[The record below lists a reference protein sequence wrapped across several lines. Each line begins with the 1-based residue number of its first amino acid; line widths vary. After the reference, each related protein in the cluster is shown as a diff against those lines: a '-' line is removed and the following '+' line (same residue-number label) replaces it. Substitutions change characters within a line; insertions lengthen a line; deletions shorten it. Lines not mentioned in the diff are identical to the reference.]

1 MPIWP
6 FELQQ
11 FWLLCLLASAGALG
25 FALIHFTRK
34 ARAQDWAVASL
45 WITAGTLVSAISLWL
60 IQMLTWLAIAP
71 GATPVFELSEVAVSV
86 GSASALTAVG
96 LLLLR
101 QMPSLRMGMAVF
113 AAFFALSASVVF
125 GVVAQGLGPLLA
137 PSEMALDRA
146 AVAGAV
152 QLWLPT
158 ALGVGA
164 ALLMWLAVRQQARV
178 RTGRP
183 APVLLSRVAVVGGLV
198 ALQVL
203 GQVIALRAM
212 HGDGIRWAPTA
223 ASAPSAAPAG
233 VNQTLILVLSFAAFL
248 LAMSVL
254 CVVADLRSGRR
265 TTVLRGSLTH
275 AHRKLEELSF
285 WDPLTGLPNRLRF
298 EERIDEALAHLG
310 RHPSAMAVMF
320 IDIDGFK
327 AVNDSRGHAAGDEVL
342 REAGHRLAGLMRPD
356 DTAARVAGDEFL
368 VLMVDPGSNDTA
380 ARLAQQVI
388 DALAQPFELT
398 QGGDVRLSC
407 SIGIAMFP
415 EHGPTSRLIAHADA
429 ASFAVKRTGGA
440 AYTFFEPRMEVG
452 DGDHLS
458 LQNDLRK
465 AIDNGELELFYQ
477 PKIDV
482 RTRAMSGV
490 EALVRWQ
497 HVGRG
502 AVASHE
508 LIAVAERFG
517 LIGTIGQWVLDQTC
531 RQIRHWHQEGLTIP
545 VAVNLS
551 AHQVRQPELVER
563 VTATLLRHGI
573 SPSLITFEIT
583 ESEAMED
590 TQATLRCFAQLSR
603 LGVGL
608 SIDDFGTGHSS
619 LAYLRTLPAKQIKI
633 DRSFVA
639 DLGTR
644 RDAVPVVEAVIRM
657 AHALGLRVVAEGVE
671 TDRQCTVLTNLGCDE
686 FQGYLFARP
695 MSADRLALWACGEE
709 SAIQVGQD
717 MPSFA
722 DTEPGPIVLQ

>member
-6 FELQQ
+6 FDIQQ
-11 FWLLCLLASAGALG
+11 FWLLCLLASCGAQAL
-25 FALIHFTRK
+25 ALIHFTRK

-45 WITAGTLVSAISLWL
+45 WITAGTMVMSIGLWL
-60 IQMLTWLAIAP
+60 IQILAWLAVAP
-71 GATPVFELSEVAVSV
+71 GQALGFALRDVAVSV
-86 GSASALTAVG
+86 GSASALAAVG

-101 QMPSLRMGMAVF
+101 QIPSLRAGLAVF
-113 AAFFALSASVVF
+113 AVFFALSASVVF
-125 GVVAQGLGPLLA
+125 GVVAQGLTPLLQNA
-137 PSEMALDRA
+137 HVALDS
-146 AVAGAV
+146 AVVSGAV

-158 ALGVGA
+158 AMGCGA
-164 ALLMWLAVRQQARV
+164 ALLSWLALRHHARV
-178 RTGRP
+178 RPWRL
-183 APVLLSRVAVVGGLV
+183 APVLSLRLLVVGGMV
-198 ALQVL
+198 ALQLL
-203 GQVIALRAM
+203 GQVMALRSM
-212 HGDGIRWAPTA
+212 HDDGFRWVADGSGANTPPDQSLMLA
-223 ASAPSAAPAG
+223 
-233 VNQTLILVLSFAAFL
+233 LSFAGFVLVMAL
-248 LAMSVL
+248 L
-254 CVVADLRSGRR
+254 CIVVDLRSGRR
-265 TTVLRGSLTH
+265 NTVLKGSLTN

-298 EERIDEALAHLG
+298 EERIDDALAHLG

-342 REAGHRLAGLMRPD
+342 REAGHRLAGLMRPE

-368 VLMVDPGSNDTA
+368 VLMVNPGSNQA
-380 ARLAQQVI
+380 AAKLAQQII
-388 DALAQPFELT
+388 DALALPFELT
-398 QGGDVRLSC
+398 QDGDVRLSC

-429 ASFAVKRTGGA
+429 AAFAVKRTGGA
-440 AYTFFEPRMEVG
+440 AYAFFEPRMEIA
-452 DGDHLS
+452 DGDHLN
-458 LQNDLRK
+458 LQNDLRQ
-465 AIDNGELELFYQ
+465 AIDRGELELFYQ

-482 RTRAMSGV
+482 RTRGMSGV

-497 HVGRG
+497 HAGRG

-531 RQIRHWHQEGLTIP
+531 RQIRHWHDEGLTIP

-551 AHQVRQPELVER
+551 AHQVRQPDLVER
-563 VTATLLRHGI
+563 VTATLQRHGI

-619 LAYLRTLPAKQIKI
+619 LAYLRTLPAKQVKI

-639 DLGTR
+639 DLGQR

-657 AHALGLRVVAEGVE
+657 AHALGMRVVAEGVE
-671 TDRQCTVLTNLGCDE
+671 TDRQCAVLTNLGCDE

-695 MSADRLALWACGEE
+695 MSPDRLALWACGEA
-709 SAIQVGQD
+709 SAVRVGED

>member
-6 FELQQ
+6 FDLQQ
-11 FWLLCLLASAGALG
+11 FWLLCLLASCGALA
-25 FALIHFTRK
+25 FASIHFTRK

-45 WITAGTLVSAISLWL
+45 WITGGTLVAALGLWL
-60 IQMLTWLAIAP
+60 IQTLVWLTVAP
-71 GATPVFELSEVAVSV
+71 DRPHSFQLRDVVVTM
-86 GSASALTAVG
+86 GSASALVAVG

-101 QMPSLRMGMAVF
+101 QIPSLRAGMAVF

-125 GVVAQGLGPLLA
+125 GVLAQNLDTLLQQT
-137 PSEMALDRA
+137 SVALDRA
-146 AVAGAV
+146 AVDAAV

-158 ALGVGA
+158 AVGCGA
-164 ALLMWLAVRQQARV
+164 ALLTWIALRQQARV
-178 RTGRP
+178 RMWRP
-183 APVLLSRVAVVGGLV
+183 ASVVLSRVLLVASMV

-203 GQVIALRAM
+203 GQVMALHTLHAK
-212 HGDGIRWAPTA
+212 GIRWAA
-223 ASAPSAAPAG
+223 LERAAPD
-233 VNQTLILVLSFAAFL
+233 QTLMLALSFAAFVL
-248 LAMSVL
+248 FMSLL
-254 CVVADLRSGRR
+254 CVVVDLRSGRR
-265 TTVLRGSLTH
+265 ATVLKGSLTH

-342 REAGHRLAGLMRPD
+342 REVGHRLAGLMRPD

-368 VLMVDPGSNDTA
+368 VLVVDPGSTAAA
-380 ARLAQQVI
+380 ARLAQQII
-388 DALAQPFELT
+388 DALAKSFELT

-407 SIGIAMFP
+407 SVGIAMFP

-429 ASFAVKRTGGA
+429 AAFAVKRTGGA
-440 AYTFFEPRMEVG
+440 AYAFFEPRMEVG

-458 LQNDLRK
+458 LQNDLRL

-497 HVGRG
+497 HAGRG

-531 RQIRHWHQEGLTIP
+531 RQIRHWHDEGLTIP

-563 VTATLLRHGI
+563 VTATLQRHGI

-619 LAYLRTLPAKQIKI
+619 LAYLRTLPAKQVKI

-639 DLGTR
+639 DLGQR

-709 SAIQVGQD
+709 SAVQVGQD

>member
-6 FELQQ
+6 PELQQ
-11 FWLLCLLASAGALG
+11 FWLLCALATSGALAFG
-25 FALIHFTRK
+25 LIHFTRK
-34 ARAQDWAVASL
+34 ARSQDWAVASL
-45 WITAGTLVSAISLWL
+45 WITAGTLVVALSLWL
-60 IQMLTWLAIAP
+60 IQTLVWLAVAP
-71 GATPVFELSEVAVSV
+71 AQPHAFQLRGVVVSV

-101 QMPSLRMGMAVF
+101 QIPSLRAGMAVF

-125 GVVAQGLGPLLA
+125 GLLAQDLGPMLA
-137 PSEMALDRA
+137 LAEAARDRS
-146 AVAGAV
+146 AVTGAV
-152 QLWLPT
+152 HLWLPT
-158 ALGVGA
+158 ALGCAA
-164 ALLMWLAVRQQARV
+164 ALLGWMALRQRV
-178 RTGRP
+178 RVRLWRP
-183 APVLLSRVAVVGGLV
+183 ASVLLSRVALVGGL
-198 ALQVL
+198 AASLGL
-203 GQVIALRAM
+203 GQVLALRELHNA
-212 HGDGIRWAPTA
+212 GARWAAAQPTA
-223 ASAPSAAPAG
+223 PD
-233 VNQTLILVLSFAAFL
+233 QTLMLALSFAAFVVF
-248 LAMSVL
+248 MSVL
-254 CVVADLRSGRR
+254 CVVVDLRSGRR
-265 TTVLRGSLTH
+265 ATVLKGSLTH

-368 VLMVDPGSNDTA
+368 VLMVDPGSAAAA

-388 DALAQPFELT
+388 DALAKPFELT

-429 ASFAVKRTGGA
+429 AAFAVKRTGGA
-440 AYTFFEPRMEVG
+440 AYTFFEPRMEAV

-458 LQNDLRK
+458 LQNDLRQ

-497 HVGRG
+497 HAGRG

-508 LIAVAERFG
+508 LISVAERFG

-531 RQIRHWHQEGLTIP
+531 RQIRHWHDEGLTIP

-563 VTATLLRHGI
+563 VTATLQRHGI

-619 LAYLRTLPAKQIKI
+619 LAYLRTLPAKQVKI

-695 MSADRLALWACGEE
+695 MSADRLALWASGEE
-709 SAIQVGQD
+709 SAVQVGQD

>member
-6 FELQQ
+6 FDVQQ
-11 FWLLCLLASAGALG
+11 FWLVCLLASSGALA

-34 ARAQDWAVASL
+34 ARVQDWAVASL
-45 WITAGTLVSAISLWL
+45 WITAGTIIVAISLWL
-60 IQMLTWLAIAP
+60 IQVLAWLAVSP
-71 GATPVFELSEVAVSV
+71 GQAHGFALRDVAVSV
-86 GSASALTAVG
+86 GSASALAAVG

-101 QMPSLRMGMAVF
+101 QIPSLRAGLAVF
-113 AAFFALSASVVF
+113 AAFFALSVSVVF
-125 GVVAQGLGPLLA
+125 GVVAQGLDPLLRTT
-137 PSEMALDRA
+137 EVALDRA
-146 AVAGAV
+146 VVSGAV

-158 ALGVGA
+158 ALGCGA
-164 ALLMWLAVRQQARV
+164 ALLTWLAVRQHARV
-178 RTGRP
+178 RMWRS
-183 APVLLSRVAVVGGLV
+183 APVLALRLGVVGGMV
-198 ALQVL
+198 ALQLL
-203 GQVIALRAM
+203 GQAMALRAM
-212 HGDGIRWAPTA
+212 HGGGVSWLAAQST
-223 ASAPSAAPAG
+223 ASAAAD
-233 VNQTLILVLSFAAFL
+233 QTLMLALGFAGFVLI
-248 LAMSVL
+248 MSLL
-254 CVVADLRSGRR
+254 CVVVDLRSGRR
-265 TTVLRGSLTH
+265 NTVLKGSLTN

-298 EERIDEALAHLG
+298 EERIDDALAHLG

-342 REAGHRLAGLMRPD
+342 REAGHRLAGLMRPE

-368 VLMVDPGSNDTA
+368 VLMVNPGSNQA
-380 ARLAQQVI
+380 AAKLAQEII
-388 DALAQPFELT
+388 DALARPFELA
-398 QGGDVRLSC
+398 QGGDVRLSS

-429 ASFAVKRTGGA
+429 AAFAVKRTGGA
-440 AYTFFEPRMEVG
+440 AYAFFEPRMEIA
-452 DGDHLS
+452 DGDHLN
-458 LQNDLRK
+458 LQNDLRQ
-465 AIDNGELELFYQ
+465 AIERGELELFYQ

-482 RTRAMSGV
+482 RTRGMSGV

-531 RQIRHWHQEGLTIP
+531 RQIRHWHDEGLTIP

-563 VTATLLRHGI
+563 VTATLQRHGI

-619 LAYLRTLPAKQIKI
+619 LAYLRTLPAKQVKI

-639 DLGTR
+639 DLGQR

-657 AHALGLRVVAEGVE
+657 AHALGMRVVAEGVE
-671 TDRQCTVLTNLGCDE
+671 TDRQCAVLTNLGCDE

-695 MSADRLALWACGEE
+695 MSPDRLALWACGEE
-709 SAIQVGQD
+709 SAVRVGED

>member
-6 FELQQ
+6 LELQH
-11 FWLLCLLASAGALG
+11 FWLSCALATSGALA
-25 FALIHFTRK
+25 FCLIHFTRK

-45 WITAGTLVSAISLWL
+45 WITAGTMVVALSIWL
-60 IQMLTWLAIAP
+60 IQTLVWLAVVPAQP
-71 GATPVFELSEVAVSV
+71 HVFQLRDVVTSL
-86 GSASALTAVG
+86 GSASALTAIG

-101 QMPSLRMGMAVF
+101 QIPSLRAGMAVF

-125 GVVAQGLGPLLA
+125 GIVAQGVGPLLA
-137 PSEMALDRA
+137 LTEGVRDRA
-146 AVAGAV
+146 AISGAV

-158 ALGVGA
+158 ALGCAA
-164 ALLMWLAVRQQARV
+164 ALLSWMALRQRARV
-178 RTGRP
+178 RQWRP
-183 APVLLSRVAVVGGLV
+183 APVLLARVVMVGGLV
-198 ALQVL
+198 AAQWL
-203 GQVIALRAM
+203 GQVLALRELHSA
-212 HGDGIRWAPTA
+212 GARWVAVQP
-223 ASAPSAAPAG
+223 AAPD
-233 VNQTLILVLSFAAFL
+233 QTLMLALSFAAFVVF
-248 LAMSVL
+248 MSVL
-254 CVVADLRSGRR
+254 CVVVDLRSGRR
-265 TTVLRGSLTH
+265 ATVLKGSLTH

-368 VLMVDPGSNDTA
+368 VLMVDPGSNAAA

-388 DALAQPFELT
+388 DALAKPFELT

-429 ASFAVKRTGGA
+429 AAFAVKRTGGA
-440 AYTFFEPRMEVG
+440 AYAFFEPRMEVG

-458 LQNDLRK
+458 LQNDLRQ

-531 RQIRHWHQEGLTIP
+531 RQIRHWHDEGLTIP

-563 VTATLLRHGI
+563 VTATLQRHGI

-619 LAYLRTLPAKQIKI
+619 LAYLRTLPAKQVKI

-709 SAIQVGQD
+709 SAVRVGED